1 MLRFSLKLEH
11 KTCHS
16 AIVVVLTHGTCGQL
30 YGRDGK
36 LVPIE
41 EFISFLNASY
51 CLALKNKPKLFII
64 QACRGGKL
72 RLLTVY
78 ESSSFLPY
86 AVMSWTLFKLFLGNF
101 ERISHKTARGK
112 TLGILT

>member
-1 MLRFSLKLEH
+1 MKRFSLKSEH

-16 AIVVVLTHGTCGQL
+16 AIVVVLTHGMFGQL
-30 YGRDGK
+30 CGSDGR
-36 LVPIE
+36 LIPIE
-41 EFISFLNASY
+41 ELISFLNAS
-51 CLALKNKPKLFII
+51 CCPALKNKPKLFII

-72 RLLTVY
+72 RSLTVY

-86 AVMSWTLFKLFLGNF
+86 AVMSWTLFKLLLGNF